1 MSNKTT
7 FSKNT
12 LLLILFTLATVFSFS
27 QTLKVSGNGTVIA
40 NHDLTPLILDNTDF
54 GNVAIGSSNSNTFA
68 LRVTGADINGIV
80 VNITGST
87 DFSPAVS
94 LIGKIKK
101 NKTKN
106 HIITFTPSSIGLK
119 TAIVTITSTTGGAN
133 TPYVFAIQGSGVAPS
148 PEINI
153 IDSGSNGI
161 SSGSGNSPSVVNS
174 TEFGS
179 TDPLTP
185 VSVTYTLE
193 NTGSGVL
200 NLASATSSNADY
212 AITTAPAGSVA
223 AGANTTFTVTFTP
236 SSLGVISSTITI
248 INDDAD
254 ENPYTFTVSGTGIS
268 APLLGAGGNWSYLD
282 DGSDQGTAWY
292 GTGFDYSSW
301 ATGNAELGYGD
312 GDEVTVVSFGPDSNN
327 KYPTTYYRKSFTAT
341 AGDVVNSTLVLN
353 AIRDDGMVVY
363 INGVQVWSDNMAV
376 TFNYLSYA
384 TGTVG
389 GAAESTWITKSLA
402 NILVV
407 GNNEVAVEIHQ
418 TNASSSDTS
427 FNFSLYTDNSYVFIP
442 PTAPDNDND
451 GIADY
456 IDSDD
461 DNDGVTDI
469 LEGCYNANLE
479 GLNSTGLPSNEE
491 SILGNF
497 PILNHPMDD
506 GNQIDFSVSNQA
518 DFNDITSYF
527 AGEHGWAMRV
537 KGPGTLGTLTFD
549 FMNDVE
555 NLFFKLVDFDENETW
570 TVNAYDDTNTLI
582 DLTVSNN
589 VYHLGTY
596 ITQTG
601 NTFNDQ
607 FLGLGANNNGDV
619 VSSDALGSV
628 YFYFPGVKI
637 SKIDFLVDQPDGST
651 IRIAAMHFCGLDTEG
666 DGIDDFNDADSDNDG
681 IPDLV
686 EAGGVDIDGNGIAD
700 ALLDTD
706 GDGLVDLYDTTP
718 FTYFSLEVTTIPN
731 YDFDGDTL
739 VNRIDLDSDNDGIV
753 DLREAG
759 DQDTDGNG
767 MIDGFTDADND
778 GYHDAYDGAG
788 SMLITGADT
797 NSDGFPNSYPN
808 DNADTTGFPNFMDI
822 DSDDDGVTDNTEA
835 QSTGA
840 YVTLAYM
847 DTETAGT
854 IDGIDDSYDNDTV
867 NFGGAG
873 VVPVDSDGDGTPDYL
888 DLDSD
893 DSEEVDAIEGHDTNG
908 DGVING
914 SDSPNADTG
923 LFTGVDSDNDGLD
936 DGFDNNDAMFDST
949 NNSLQPSSHPSFD
962 AGPDT
967 DWRAPAVALD
977 FDGLNDHVDFG
988 DNHDFTGAFSLEA
1001 WVLQEVTVA
1010 TGTIISK
1017 GDMKVGAGNQ
1027 RGYHLKLN
1035 NSFPNLVWYDNTG
1048 TMQINLVSP
1057 YAITN
1062 NRWYHIASTYDGATA
1077 KLYIDG
1083 VEVASGVPTAAPV
1096 TGSEKCVLGASY
1108 DSSTPTVPR
1117 HYFDGFIDE
1126 VRVWNVGLTTS
1137 QLHQMM
1143 NQEIE
1148 QNGVNV
1154 KGKVIPLDISGGL
1167 TWANLEGYYPMLNDM
1182 IQDQSSNSKHGTP
1195 KNITTIELQTAPLPY
1210 VSVRNGE
1217 WGDVTAATP
1226 WLYSNSV
1233 WDAPNAMG
1241 VDGITPI
1248 DWNIV
1253 QTSHD
1258 ITSGDKNITVLGLI
1272 SDTTNAKL
1280 TIADPIEVQD
1290 ETNTGQSLRVTHYIE
1305 LDGIVDLIGESQ
1317 FLQDDG
1323 SVFDNDSGG
1332 YIERDQQGTALS
1344 YNYNYWSSSV
1354 GAIGSGLGTKGSGV
1368 PSVNGGYTIAG
1379 VLSDGTTTATP
1390 QTINFQ
1396 PAYTAADGAM
1406 TSPITISTYWLWK
1419 FNGLHDDY
1427 DSWIS
1432 IDENTSL
1439 LPGEA
1444 HTMKGT
1450 SGLSLITDNQNY
1462 VFKGRPYNGDI
1473 TLPITLGND
1482 RLIGN
1487 PYLSSLDA
1495 NQFIL
1500 DNIKDNGGNASDNV
1514 FNGALYFWD
1523 HFAGSSHN
1531 LAEYVGGYATYT
1543 LMGGVKAI
1551 SNDARIDDN
1560 GALGT
1565 KIPLRY
1571 ISLNQ
1576 GFFIFAFLDASLANT
1591 TATVAGGDIIFKN
1604 SQRAFKTEA
1613 SDPSVSFRDANVT
1626 YNTLEDERQK
1636 FRLMIE
1642 TPSGYYR
1649 QLLAG
1654 IDEVATNGFELGFD
1668 APLVENNSED
1678 GFWVFN
1684 ESKFL
1689 IQAVNNFDV
1698 NQVLPLGVKVAE
1710 GGLMKFSLDGLEN
1723 ISNDQVIYLH
1733 DKETDEYR
1741 DLRMSNYE
1749 VNLSIG
1755 EYLNR
1760 FEIVFNNSVLDIV
1773 DNQLGDTIDVFY
1785 SNSENSIIINNP
1797 TQEKIESVRMFNVL
1811 GQSVYAFNVLSNSR
1825 DHKLETNGL
1834 SVGGYI
1840 ISVKTSN
1847 GEFAT
1852 KVLVK

>member
-1 MSNKTT
+1 MANKTT

-12 LLLILFTLATVFSFS
+12 LLQILFILATVFSFS
-27 QTLKVSGNGTVIA
+27 QTLQVSGNGTPII
-40 NHDLTPLILDNTDF
+40 NPDMIPTILDDTDF
-54 GNVAIGSSNSNTFA
+54 GNVAVGSSGINTFS
-68 LRVTGADINGIV
+68 LRASVAHVNNV
-80 VNITGST
+80 VVSITGST
-87 DFSPAVS
+87 DFTPAS
-94 LIGKIKK
+94 SNLGRIRR
-101 NKTKN
+101 NRTKTQD
-106 HIITFTPSSIGLK
+106 ITFTPSSPGLK
-119 TAIVTITSTTGGAN
+119 TAIVTVTSLDGTN
-133 TPYVFAIQGSGVAPS
+133 TPYVFAVQGNGVAPS
-148 PEINI
+148 PEMDVV
-153 IDSGSNGI
+153 DSGSNGI
-161 SSGSGNSPSVVNS
+161 SDGSGNSPSVANS

-179 TDPLTP
+179 TDNLTP
-185 VSVTYTLE
+185 INVTYTIE
-193 NTGSGVL
+193 NNGSGAL
-200 NLASATSSNADY
+200 NIASATSSNGDFV
-212 AITTAPAGSVA
+212 ITLAPAGSVA
-223 AGANTTFTVTFTP
+223 SSGSTTFTVTFTP

-248 INDDAD
+248 LSDDVD
-254 ENPYTFTVSGTGIS
+254 ENPYTFTVSGTGVS
-268 APLLGAGGNWSYLD
+268 APLLGAGGSWSYLD

-312 GDEVTVVSFGPDSNN
+312 GDEATVVSFGPDSNN

-341 AGDVVNSTLVLN
+341 AGDVANSTLVLN

-363 INGVQVWSDNMAV
+363 INGVQVWSNNMAV

-389 GAAESTWITKSLA
+389 GAAESTWITMSLA

-407 GNNEVAVEIHQ
+407 GNNEIGVEIHQ
-418 TNASSSDTS
+418 ASATSSDTS

-442 PTAPDNDND
+442 PTAPDNDAD

-469 LEGCYNANLE
+469 LEGCYTANLE

-619 VSSDALGSV
+619 VASDALGSV

-686 EAGGVDIDGNGIAD
+686 EAGGVDIDGDGIVDD
-700 ALLDTD
+700 ATDTD
-706 GDGLVDLYDTTP
+706 GDGLVDMYDTTP

-731 YDFDGDTL
+731 YDSDGDTL

-759 DQDTDGNG
+759 DQDADGNG
-767 MIDGFTDADND
+767 MIDGFTDTDND

-797 NSDGFPNSYPN
+797 DADGFPNSYPN
-808 DNADTTGFPNFMDI
+808 DNHDATGFPNFMDI

-835 QSTGA
+835 QSTGG
-840 YVTLAYM
+840 YVTLTYM

-854 IDGIDDSYDNDTV
+854 IDGLDDSYDNDTV
-867 NFGGAG
+867 NFGGSG
-873 VVPVDSDGDGTPDYL
+873 VIPVDSDGDGTPDYL

-914 SDSPNADTG
+914 ADAPNADTG
-923 LFTGVDSDNDGLD
+923 LFTGVDSDSDGLD
-936 DGFDNNDAMFDST
+936 DGFDNDDAMFDST

-977 FDGLNDHVDFG
+977 FDGFNDHVDFG

-1001 WVLQEVTVA
+1001 WVLQEATVA
-1010 TGTIISK
+1010 SGTIISK
-1017 GDMKVGAGNQ
+1017 GDMKTGAGNQ

-1035 NSFPNLVWYDNTG
+1035 SSFPNLVWYDNTG
-1048 TMQINLVSP
+1048 TMQVNLVSP

-1077 KLYIDG
+1077 RLFIDG
-1083 VEVASGVPTAAPV
+1083 VEVANGTPTAAPV
-1096 TGSEKCVLGASY
+1096 AGPEKCILGASY
-1108 DSSTPTVPR
+1108 DSSAPTVPR

-1126 VRVWNVGLTTS
+1126 VRVWNVGLTAT

-1148 QNGVNV
+1148 QNGANV
-1154 KGKVIPLDISGGL
+1154 RGKVVPLDISGGL
-1167 TWANLEGYYPMLNDM
+1167 TWANLDGYYPMLNDM

-1210 VSVRNGE
+1210 ISVRNGE
-1217 WGDVTAATP
+1217 WGDTSAATP
-1226 WLYSNSV
+1226 WLYGDTV
-1233 WDAPNAMG
+1233 WSEPNCLS
-1241 VDGITPI
+1241 VDGLTRV

-1258 ITSGDKNITVLGLI
+1258 INSGDKNITVLGLI

-1290 ETNTGQSLRVTHYIE
+1290 ETNTGQSIRVTHYVE
-1305 LDGIVDLIGESQ
+1305 LDGIIDLIGESQ

-1323 SVFDNDSGG
+1323 SIFDNDSGG
-1332 YIERDQQGTALS
+1332 FVERDQQGTAIS
-1344 YNYNYWSSSV
+1344 FNYNYWSSSV
-1354 GAIGSGLGTKGSGV
+1354 GAIGSGLGTKGTGV

-1379 VLSDGTTTATP
+1379 VLADGTTTATP
-1390 QTINFQ
+1390 QAINFQ
-1396 PAYTAADGAM
+1396 PAHTAADGAM
-1406 TSPITISTYWLWK
+1406 TSPITISSYWLWK

-1427 DSWIS
+1427 ASWIS

-1444 HTMKGT
+1444 YTMKGT
-1450 SGLSLITDNQNY
+1450 SGLSLVTDSQNY
-1462 VFKGRPYNGDI
+1462 VFKGRPYNGDV
-1473 TLPITLGND
+1473 TLPIALGND

-1487 PYLSSLDA
+1487 PYLSSIDA

-1523 HFAGSSHN
+1523 HFAGASHN

-1543 LMGGVKAI
+1543 LMGGIKAI
-1551 SNDARIDDN
+1551 SNDIRINDN
-1560 GALGT
+1560 GAVGT

-1576 GFFIFAFLDASLANT
+1576 GFFVFAFLDPSLANT
-1591 TATVAGGDIIFKN
+1591 TVTVAGGDLKFKN
-1604 SQRAFKTEA
+1604 SQRVFKTEV
-1613 SDPSVSFRDANVT
+1613 SDPSVSFRNADVT
-1626 YNTLEDERQK
+1626 YNTSADVRQK

-1649 QLLAG
+1649 QLLVG
-1654 IDEVATNGFELGFD
+1654 IDEATSNSFDLGFD
-1668 APLVENNSED
+1668 APLVEDNSED

-1741 DLRMSNYE
+1741 DLRMSDYE

-1760 FEIVFNNSVLDIV
+1760 FEIVFNSTLNVIDNNLEAMDIY
-1773 DNQLGDTIDVFY
+1773 Y
-1785 SNSENSIIINNP
+1785 SNADNSIVINNP
-1797 TQEKIESVRMFNVL
+1797 MLEKIESVEMFNMP
-1811 GQSVYAFNVLSNSR
+1811 GQSVYRFNSLSNNSAYTL
-1825 DHKLETNGL
+1825 KTASL
-1834 SVGGYI
+1834 STGTYI
-1840 ISVKTSN
+1840 INMKTSN
-1847 GEFAT
+1847 GVVSA